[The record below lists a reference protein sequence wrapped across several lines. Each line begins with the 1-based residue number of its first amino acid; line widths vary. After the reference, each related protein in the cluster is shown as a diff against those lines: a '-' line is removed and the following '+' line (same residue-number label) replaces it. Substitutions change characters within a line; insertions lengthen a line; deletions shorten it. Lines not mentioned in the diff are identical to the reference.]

1 MKDTDT
7 DKIYKH
13 IHHTHH
19 KPTLFGRRSFLKAR
33 HRSFRSSLFFIPTG
47 LFQAIVAK
55 ILTLKFGMDH
65 FKVFR
70 IFLILADVF
79 PVRSKQHCWFWTNFG
94 QI

>member
-33 HRSFRSSLFFIPTG
+33 HRSFRSSLLFIPTG
-47 LFQAIVAK
+47 LSSNCSE
-55 ILTLKFGMDH
+55 ILTLKFGMDQ
-65 FKVFR
+65 FKVLR
-70 IFLILADVF
+70 IFLVLADVF
-79 PVRSKQHCWFWTNFG
+79 PARSKQHIIGFG